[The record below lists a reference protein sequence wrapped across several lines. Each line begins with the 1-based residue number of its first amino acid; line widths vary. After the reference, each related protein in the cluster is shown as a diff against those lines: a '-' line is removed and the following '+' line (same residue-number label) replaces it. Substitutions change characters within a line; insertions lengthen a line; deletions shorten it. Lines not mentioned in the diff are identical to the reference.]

1 MNLFF
6 SDKIPNFAIVEVCLI
21 NKCIEV
27 TMTETNHVVLW
38 NRCLEIIKDN
48 VPERTFSTW
57 FAPIVPLKYED
68 KTLIVQIPSQ
78 FFYEILEEKFV
89 DLLRMT
95 LYKVIGQGT
104 KLMYNV
110 KVDTTSIPPQTVD
123 LEASNRSI
131 AVIQKPINNG
141 NKAPSFLKAPVVQ
154 DLDPHLN
161 PNYNFEN
168 FIEGYSNKLS
178 RSVAETVALNP
189 ANSPFNPLFIYGA
202 SGVGKTHL
210 SNAIGTKIKELYPEK
225 RVLYVSAHL
234 FQVQYTDSVRNNTTN
249 DFINFYQSIDVLII
263 DDIQEFAGVTK
274 TQNTFFHIFN
284 HLHQNRKQLILTSD
298 RAPVLLQGMEERLL
312 TRFKW
317 GMVAELEKPTVEL
330 RRNILKNKIH
340 RDGLKFPPEVID
352 YIAENVNES
361 VRDLEGIV
369 IAIMARS
376 TIFNKEIDLE
386 LAQHIVK
393 GVVHNET
400 KPITIDN
407 ILKVVCSHFGL
418 ETSAIHTKSRKR
430 EVVQARQIAMYL
442 AKNHT
447 DFSTSKIGKFIGNKD
462 HATVL
467 HACKTVKGQLEVD
480 KGFHAEVQEIESL
493 LKKGN

>member
-1 MNLFF
+1 M
-6 SDKIPNFAIVEVCLI
+6 SEID
-21 NKCIEV
+21 
-27 TMTETNHVVLW
+27 HVGLW
-38 NRCLEIIKDN
+38 NRCLEIIRDN
-48 VPERTFSTW
+48 VPEQTYKTW
-57 FAPIVPLKYED
+57 FLPIIPLKYED
-68 KTLIVQIPSQ
+68 KTLVVQVPSQ
-78 FFYEILEEKFV
+78 FFYEFLEDKFV
-89 DLLRMT
+89 DLLRKI
-95 LYKVIGQGT
+95 LYKVIGEGT

-110 KVDTTSIPPQTVD
+110 MVDKSSRKTVD
-123 LEASNRSI
+123 LESTQRTI
-131 AVIQKPINNG
+131 IPQKQVMDKRIPQI
-141 NKAPSFLKAPVVQ
+141 PVPE
-154 DLDPHLN
+154 LDPHLN
-161 PNYNFEN
+161 PEYNFET

-178 RSVAETVALNP
+178 RSVAEAVALNP
-189 ANSPFNPLFIYGA
+189 AKTIFNPLFLYGA

-210 SNAIGTKIKELYPEK
+210 ANAIGTKIKELYPEK

-249 DFINFYQSIDVLII
+249 DFINFYQTIDILII

-284 HLHQNRKQLILTSD
+284 HLHQNGKQLILTSD
-298 RAPVLLQGMEERLL
+298 RAPVLLQGIEERLL

-330 RRNILKNKIH
+330 RKNILRNKIH
-340 RDGLKFPPEVID
+340 RDGLQFPPEVID

-376 TIFNKEIDLE
+376 TIFNKEIDLD
-386 LAQHIVK
+386 LAQHIVH

-400 KPITIDN
+400 KAVTIDD
-407 ILKVVCSHFGL
+407 ILKVVCKHFDL
-418 ETSAIHTKSRKR
+418 EPSAIHTKSRKR

-467 HACKTVKGQLEVD
+467 HACKTGSR
-480 KGFHAEVQEIESL
+480 QELSCRST
-493 LKKGN
+493 GN